1 MRQVFGSDNPDR
13 VDVDDFIT
21 DAQEPVSDD
30 DDDEIWL
37 DFDRD
42 PPLNISLN
50 DSNTNADVVLQ
61 ECWPN

>member
-1 MRQVFGSDNPDR
+1 MRQVFGSDNPNR